1 MKIERTK
8 RRGKGEL
15 TLEIT
20 PLIDVVFLLL
30 IFFLVATTFEDINSG
45 IKIELPQ
52 STIREIKDIKEIQ
65 IAIDK
70 NKNMVLN
77 YKEKGKTQKVNVNK
91 ENLKAELEEKFKN
104 SADNNVVISADKK
117 LDYGYI
123 VEIMTISKEAGANSL
138 DIDTASSK
146 FMRTE
151 RPKLI

>member
-104 SADNNVVISADKK
+104 SADKK

-138 DIDTASSK
+138 DIDTASS
-146 FMRTE
+146 E
-151 RPKLI
+151 

>member
-52 STIREIKDIKEIQ
+52 STIKEIKDIKEIQ

-104 SADNNVVISADKK
+104 SNEKNVVISADKK

-146 FMRTE
+146 
-151 RPKLI
+151 

>member
-52 STIREIKDIKEIQ
+52 STIKEIKDIKEIQ

-77 YKEKGKTQKVNVNK
+77 YKEKGKTQKINVNK
-91 ENLKAELEEKFKN
+91 ENLKSELEDKFKN
-104 SADNNVVISADKK
+104 SNEKNVVISADKK

-123 VEIMTISKEAGANSL
+123 VEIMTISKEAGASSL

-146 FMRTE
+146 
-151 RPKLI
+151 

>member
-20 PLIDVVFLLL
+20 PLIDIVFLLL

-104 SADNNVVISADKK
+104 SNEKNVVISADKK

-123 VEIMTISKEAGANSL
+123 VEIMTISKEAGASSL

-146 FMRTE
+146 
-151 RPKLI
+151 

>member
-77 YKEKGKTQKVNVNK
+77 YKEKGKTQKVNINK

-104 SADNNVVISADKK
+104 SNEKNVVISADKK

-123 VEIMTISKEAGANSL
+123 VEIMTISKEAGASSL
-138 DIDTASSK
+138 DINTASSK
-146 FMRTE
+146 
-151 RPKLI
+151 

>member
-15 TLEIT
+15 VLEIT

-30 IFFLVATTFEDINSG
+30 IFFLVETSFEDINSG

-65 IAIDK
+65 VAIDK
-70 NKNMVLN
+70 NKEIVLN
-77 YKEKGKTQKVNVNK
+77 YKEKGKKQKIKVSK
-91 ENLKAELEEKFKN
+91 DNLKTELEKKLQESKEK
-104 SADNNVVISADKK
+104 NVVISADKK

-123 VEIMTISKEAGANSL
+123 VEIMTISKEAGASSL

-146 FMRTE
+146 
-151 RPKLI
+151 

>member
-104 SADNNVVISADKK
+104 SNEKNVVISAEKK

-123 VEIMTISKEAGANSL
+123 VEIMTISKEAGASSL

-146 FMRTE
+146 
-151 RPKLI
+151 